1 MSDGAVGLFDEELRR
16 PLVAEAE
23 RLDLIGVPRGEAP
36 GWYAKEAVEVTDESS
51 EEDFIELEGEKDAP
65 ASLSALFLPISITDM
80 LAGRAQFVS
89 GLDTALER
97 CWFDDRLDKD
107 GGTGREPSAAVG
119 VDGAP
124 SLLLTVSLLPRIES
138 TLESLKS

>member
-1 MSDGAVGLFDEELRR
+1 M
-16 PLVAEAE
+16 
-23 RLDLIGVPRGEAP
+23 
-36 GWYAKEAVEVTDESS
+36 EVTDESS

-80 LAGRAQFVS
+80 LAGRAEFVS
-89 GLDTALER
+89 VLDTALER

-107 GGTGREPSAAVG
+107 GGTGSEPSAAVG